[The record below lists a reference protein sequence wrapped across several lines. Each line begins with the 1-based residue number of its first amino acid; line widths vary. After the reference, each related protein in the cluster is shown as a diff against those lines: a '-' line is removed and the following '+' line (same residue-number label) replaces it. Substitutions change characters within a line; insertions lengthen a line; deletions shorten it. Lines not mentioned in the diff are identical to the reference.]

1 MNEEIIKNAK
11 NGEISDEEVEKASG
25 GADTV
30 DMDLMHEPDD
40 FCDQYGPNPIIPVAG
55 LGSKKC
61 STCVHGKPAVSVGVV
76 AAKVYCTSGVKKI
89 Q

>member
-40 FCDQYGPNPIIPVAG
+40 FCDQYGPNPLIPVAG
-55 LGSKKC
+55 LGSKNAR
-61 STCVHGKPAVSVGVV
+61 PAYTASPR
-76 AAKVYCTSGVKKI
+76 
-89 Q
+89 